1 MNDASGQN
9 PKNEEPTETRE
20 FFIGPTIR
28 NSSNQ
33 VKTKIFFLCIS
44 FMCIFSAKICTIFI
58 VCFIYLF
65 ENFQL
70 HD

>member
-33 VKTKIFFLCIS
+33 VKTKIFF
-44 FMCIFSAKICTIFI
+44 FSVHFFYVYFLGQDTIFI
-58 VCFIYLF
+58 VLYV
-65 ENFQL
+65 
-70 HD
+70 